1 MRKIYR
7 TKYKKCKKF
16 KKPKIYICDK
26 TLFYSKICNKCGSED
41 EKIFKEE
48 KSIKILNTFG

>member
-26 TLFYSKICNKCGSED
+26 TFYSKICNKCGSED